1 MSRSSSV
8 RLALPRRQVCIHG
21 HFYQPPRENP
31 WTGLIERQ
39 ESAGNFHDWNE
50 RIAAECYVPNTEAR
64 VVGPDEEVLKRVNN
78 YSWISFNF
86 GPTLMMWLEKSNPKA
101 YEKIIA
107 ADQESFLRL
116 NGHGNAIA
124 QAFVHLILPLA
135 DPRDQKTVIHWGIS
149 DFKRRFGRAPEAL
162 WLPETACDD
171 QVLKL
176 LIDFK
181 MKYAILAP
189 SQAERVR
196 LLAPAGP
203 WKDVS
208 EGSIDPKRPYRWF
221 DPSSERRRFIDL
233 FFYDGPISAAVSF
246 EKLMSDSKVCADRII
261 QAFGD
266 LKKDG
271 LVSIATDGELYGH
284 HHKFA
289 EMGLAYLVDKEL
301 PSRKIEVVNYGYF
314 LSRRQTEWEVEIK
327 AGPQGLGTSWS
338 CSHGVGRWFLDC
350 GCGSEGKSQKW
361 RTPLRQALN
370 VLKSRLDGLTDKA
383 GEGLFKDVWAARED
397 YGEIIGEDVPQLP
410 ASFTRRHLLKNSPS
424 ELEKARQL
432 MEIQKFALYMF
443 TSCGWFFSD
452 IAGLEATQNLK
463 YARRAMEIARE
474 ISGEDFE
481 LEFLEILAQA
491 LGNDLKFP
499 DGKTVYQNLV
509 RQSV

>member
-1 MSRSSSV
+1 
-8 RLALPRRQVCIHG
+8 
-21 HFYQPPRENP
+21 
-31 WTGLIERQ
+31 
-39 ESAGNFHDWNE
+39 
-50 RIAAECYVPNTEAR
+50 
-64 VVGPDEEVLKRVNN
+64 
-78 YSWISFNF
+78 
-86 GPTLMMWLEKSNPKA
+86 MMWLEKSNPKA

-107 ADQESFLRL
+107 ADRESSLRL
-116 NGHGNAIA
+116 KGHGNAIA

-149 DFKRRFGRAPEAL
+149 DFKRRFGRGPEAL

-171 QVLKL
+171 QTLKL

-189 SQAERVR
+189 SQAERIR
-196 LLAPAGP
+196 KRGASSP

-208 EGSIDPKRPYRWF
+208 DGSIDPKQPYRWF
-221 DPSSERRRFIDL
+221 DPSNDRRRFIDL

-246 EKLMSDSKVCADRII
+246 EKLMADAKVCADRLVG
-261 QAFGD
+261 AFGD

-289 EMGLAYLVDKEL
+289 EMGLAYLVDQEL
-301 PSRKIEVVNYGYF
+301 PRRKIEAVNYGYF
-314 LSRRQTEWEVEIK
+314 LSLHQPEWEVEIK

-370 VLKSRLDGLTDKA
+370 VLKSRLDSLTERA
-383 GEGLFKDVWAARED
+383 GENLFKDVWVARDD
-397 YGEIIGEDVPQLP
+397 YGEVVGGGAEDLP
-410 ASFTRRHLLKNSPS
+410 RSFIEENLSKNSLS
-424 ELEKARQL
+424 DIKKARQI
-432 MEIQKFALYMF
+432 MEMQKFALYMF

-452 IAGLEATQNLK
+452 IAGLEAAQNLK
-463 YARRAMEIARE
+463 YARRAIELARE
-474 ISGEDFE
+474 ISDEDFE
-481 LEFLEILAQA
+481 PEFLEILAQA
-491 LGNDLKFP
+491 PGNDPKFP
-499 DGKTVYQNLV
+499 DGKAVYAAL
-509 RQSV
+509 RKS